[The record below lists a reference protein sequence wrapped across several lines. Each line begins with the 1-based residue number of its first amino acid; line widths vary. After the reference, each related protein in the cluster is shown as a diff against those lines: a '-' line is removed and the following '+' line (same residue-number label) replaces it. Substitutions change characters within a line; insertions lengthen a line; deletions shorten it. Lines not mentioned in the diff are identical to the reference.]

1 MEQFYLKLVIKHK
14 IYQLITLVFLL
25 FTSCVDDV
33 IGDIS
38 SENKPSPI
46 FDYYFKNENIDSVFY
61 KINLPGSIDFI
72 SDNHEDFNGSIFFR
86 KTIDIRDL
94 DSNYSFIVEG
104 GIDDYDATYLNG
116 HLIGTSL
123 SYNSPRKYTIP
134 KIF

>member
-94 DSNYSFIVEG
+94 DSNYSFIVLLLYSLTTRDQSLH
-104 GIDDYDATYLNG
+104 ICCIRATKL
-116 HLIGTSL
+116 HCLLISH
-123 SYNSPRKYTIP
+123 
-134 KIF
+134 